1 MQLTALTASNLSKSY
16 GGVTVLDRVDFDVR
30 GGEVHALVGENGAG
44 KSTLIK
50 ILGGA
55 VRPHAG
61 TVLLDEAALPLG
73 DPRRIRT
80 MGVSI
85 VYQEFTLVPELSVA
99 ENVQLGRERGPVW
112 LRRREMIGEVE
123 RVFAELGVDVP
134 VGARMASLSVAQ
146 QQMVEIA
153 RALAGDAKVLIL
165 DEPTASL
172 SGREVDRLMA

>member
-55 VRPHAG
+55 VRPDAG
-61 TVLLDEAALPLG
+61 AVTLDGTPLPLG
-73 DPRRIRT
+73 DPRRIRA

-99 ENVQLGRERGPVW
+99 DNVQLGRERGGLW
-112 LRRREMIGEVE
+112 LRRREMAAEVA
-123 RVFAELGVDVP
+123 RVFADLDVDV
-134 VGARMASLSVAQ
+134 
-146 QQMVEIA
+146 
-153 RALAGDAKVLIL
+153 
-165 DEPTASL
+165 
-172 SGREVDRLMA
+172 